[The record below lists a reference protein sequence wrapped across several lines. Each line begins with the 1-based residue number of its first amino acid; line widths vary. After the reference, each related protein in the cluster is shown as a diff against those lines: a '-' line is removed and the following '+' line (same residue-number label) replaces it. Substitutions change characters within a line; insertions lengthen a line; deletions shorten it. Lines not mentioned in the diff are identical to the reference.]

1 MRALKLLFYA
11 LFAVF
16 TMTALYAC
24 SSDEPDPVEKPD
36 SETSKVDKVNPKLIY
51 KAGLPKTI
59 NGGVVK
65 LDSKNRISAI
75 GDYTFEYI
83 ERPPESTEADVI
95 VKDDNEV
102 EYEIWLNDDGLAERI
117 VHENMADFSMKYDEN
132 KALTNI
138 DYVIKDFGETFTTSM
153 RITNSGGNVFRF
165 FEESEDSRS
174 VCDFSYLNA
183 ENLGG
188 YPVVVTGDLSVI
200 FFTGMLGKTSAY
212 LPTKAEIDYV
222 DNLTMERETYEMTY
236 SYKLNPNGLPQSVTR
251 TSLEEEY
258 PDSQTITYTW

>member
-16 TMTALYAC
+16 TMTALCAC
-24 SSDEPDPVEKPD
+24 GSDEPDPVEEP
-36 SETSKVDKVNPKLIY
+36 EAGTSKVDKVNPKLIY

-59 NGGVVK
+59 NGGMVK

-83 ERPPESTEADVI
+83 ERPSESTEADVI

-117 VHENMADFSMKYDEN
+117 VQGRLADFSIKYDEN
-132 KALTNI
+132 KAPTNV
-138 DYVIKDFGETFTTSM
+138 DYTIKEYGETYTFSV
-153 RITNSGGNVFRF
+153 RISYSHGNASRVVEENEDGVSSGEYKYSHV
-165 FEESEDSRS
+165 
-174 VCDFSYLNA
+174 

-188 YPVVVTGDLSVI
+188 YPVVLTGDFSII
-200 FFTGMLGKTSAY
+200 FFTGMLGKSSAY
-212 LPTKAEIDYV
+212 LPEKAEIISVDYV
-222 DNLTMERETYEMTY
+222 TTESESYDMTY
-236 SYKLNPNGLPQSVTR
+236 SYKFNPKGLPLSVTR
-251 TSLEEEY
+251 TSLEEDY
-258 PDSQTITYTW
+258 PETDIITYTW